1 VGVSPFAARRALFP
15 FIMTEQIE
23 ASSNDSKEDAG
34 IPNEAKCII
43 VLFNQSVANDEPAN
57 CADQAPG

>member
-23 ASSNDSKEDAG
+23 TASNDSKEDAR
-34 IPNEAKCII
+34 IPDEAKCIV
-43 VLFNQSVANDEPAN
+43 VLFK
-57 CADQAPG
+57 